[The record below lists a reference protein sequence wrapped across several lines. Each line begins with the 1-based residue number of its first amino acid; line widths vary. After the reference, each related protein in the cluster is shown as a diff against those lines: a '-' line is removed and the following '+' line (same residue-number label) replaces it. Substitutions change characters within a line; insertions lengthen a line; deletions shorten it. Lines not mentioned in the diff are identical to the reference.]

1 MADIASNKTE
11 ATTRMQKSLDTLKTQ
26 LSKLRTGRANAGLLD
41 HVHVDYYG
49 SDVPLSQ
56 VAAVVVED
64 ARTISITPW
73 EKNMVPAIEKAI
85 MKSDLG
91 LNPNT
96 AGAIIRVIMPALTEE
111 RRRDLV
117 KVVKSEAETA
127 KVAIRN
133 VRRDANQVVKD
144 LAKAK
149 TISADEEKRAE
160 TDVQKLTDQ
169 FVAKVD
175 EIAATKEKEL
185 LSM

>member
-1 MADIASNKTE
+1 MTDVNKIKSD
-11 ATTRMQKSLDTLKTQ
+11 ATARMQKSVDTLKTQ
-26 LSKLRTGRANAGLLD
+26 LGKLRTGRANAGLLD

-49 SDVPLSQ
+49 SEVPLSQ
-56 VAAVVVED
+56 AAAVVVED

-73 EKNMVPAIEKAI
+73 DKTMVQAIEKAI

-96 AGAIIRVIMPALTEE
+96 AGSIIRIIMPPLTEE

-117 KVVKSEAETA
+117 KVVKTEAETA

-133 VRRDANQVVKD
+133 VRRDANQGVKD
-144 LAKAK
+144 LGKAKA
-149 TISADEEKRAE
+149 ISADDEKRAE
-160 TDVQKLTDQ
+160 TEVQKLTDQ
-169 FVAKVD
+169 FIAKVD
-175 EIAATKEKEL
+175 ETAAAKEKEL